1 MNEKITSSYFD
12 QMNQYSILTPAE
24 ERKLLIQAAEG
35 DENAK
40 AKLVSSNLR
49 FVVKIA
55 HKYKN
60 RGLDLED
67 LISEGNCGLISAV
80 AHFNPKNENRF
91 TTYAVWWIRQAITK
105 ALCEQASA
113 IRFPLNRPKE
123 SAECF
128 KSIKSLDTCIDVN
141 GEAGNTMG
149 DMLAETKY
157 MTPEDETVTGIQN
170 ENLKAALKE
179 LDSREQ
185 CIISMRYGLNGNK
198 AMSLREISDKINLS
212 RERIRQIEMACLE
225 KLRNNKMLSCEY
237 TNAA

>member
-35 DENAK
+35 DVNAK

-55 HKYKN
+55 HQYKN
-60 RGLDLED
+60 RGLELDD
-67 LISEGNCGLISAV
+67 LISEGNCGLIAAV
-80 AHFNPKNENRF
+80 EHFNLSNENRF

-113 IRFPLNRPKE
+113 IRFPLNKSKE

-128 KSIKSLDTCIDVN
+128 KSFKSLDACIDVN
-141 GEAGNTMG
+141 GEAGNTMT

-157 MTPEDETVTGIQN
+157 KTPEDETVTSIQN
-170 ENLKAALKE
+170 ENLRAALKE
-179 LDSREQ
+179 LDSRERN
-185 CIISMRYGLNGNK
+185 IIAMRYGLNGNK

-212 RERIRQIEMACLE
+212 RERIRQIEMSCLE